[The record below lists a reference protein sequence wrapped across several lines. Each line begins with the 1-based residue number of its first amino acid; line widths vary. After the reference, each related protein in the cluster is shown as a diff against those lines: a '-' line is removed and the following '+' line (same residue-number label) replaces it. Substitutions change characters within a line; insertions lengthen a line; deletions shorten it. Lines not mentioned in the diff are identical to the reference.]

1 VNKTYMRW
9 IYLVIP
15 ALILTGCAG
24 SPLGNLIFN
33 KRYQTSKD
41 VSASWV
47 GASADELMMAW
58 GPPQNSQALSNGSSI
73 LVYQYDWIVN
83 GYDSSM
89 WNYIPEYSHCERRFL
104 VEQGIVT
111 KWYSSGG
118 CPKKPKGAKLIDGNV
133 PVPEPTL

>member
-1 VNKTYMRW
+1 MK
-9 IYLVIP
+9 LVF
-15 ALILTGCAG
+15 LILSVLLLSGCVG

-33 KRYQTSKD
+33 KRYETSRD

-47 GASADELMMAW
+47 GASADELVMAW
-58 GPPQNSQALSNGSSI
+58 GPPQNSQALSNRSSI
-73 LVYQYDWIVN
+73 LAYSYNWVVN

-89 WNYIPEYSHCERRFL
+89 WNYIPEYAHCERRFL

-118 CPKKPKGAKLIDGNV
+118 CPKKPNGAKLIDGSI